1 VTRQLV
7 IAHRAG
13 NDLGTLRSALDL
25 GADLVEADVHAYRGR
40 LEIRHRKTLGP
51 WWLWDRG
58 ELVRR
63 RQVQQLE
70 IRELL
75 AAVDG
80 DPRLLLDLKGI
91 HPRLGPRL
99 AAVLTEVMPVGT
111 VTVCTQHW
119 WMLSAFR
126 DLPNVRLVLSAG
138 SRRGLRRLRSRLKR
152 RPAYGVCVDRRLL
165 TPEIVTEL
173 RRSAE
178 VVFTW
183 PVDTQDALA
192 DARRLGVDGVIGKSL
207 SILAEPGQ
215 WRALR
220 DQLKQ

>member
-1 VTRQLV
+1 MTPELV
-7 IAHRAG
+7 VAHRAG

-25 GADLVEADVHAYRGR
+25 GANLVEADVHAYRGR
-40 LEIRHRKTLGP
+40 LEVRHRKTLGP

-63 RQVQQLE
+63 TDVQLLE

-75 AAVDG
+75 AAAADG

-91 HPRLGPRL
+91 HPRLGARV
-99 AAVLTEVMPVGT
+99 ATELTEVMPAST

-138 SRRGLRRLRSRLKR
+138 SRRGLRRLRSRLR
-152 RPAYGVCVDRRLL
+152 GRPAYGVCVHRRLL
-165 TPEIVTEL
+165 TPAIVTEL
-173 RRSAE
+173 RRGAE

-183 PVDTQDALA
+183 PVDTDDALA
-192 DARRLGVDGVIGKSL
+192 DARRLGVDAVIGKNL
-207 SILAEPGQ
+207 SVLGVA
-215 WRALR
+215 
-220 DQLKQ
+220 

>member
-1 VTRQLV
+1 MTPALV
-7 IAHRAG
+7 VAHRAG

-40 LEIRHRKTLGP
+40 LEVRHRKTLGP

-63 RQVQQLE
+63 TDVQLLE

-75 AAVDG
+75 AAADG

-91 HPRLGPRL
+91 HPRLAARL
-99 AAVLTEVMPVGT
+99 ATVLTEVVPTGT
-111 VTVCTQHW
+111 FTVCTQHW

-126 DLPNVRLVLSAG
+126 DLTNVRLVLSAG
-138 SRRGLRRLRSRLKR
+138 SRRGLRRLRSRLR
-152 RPAYGVCVDRRLL
+152 GRPAYGVCVHRRLL
-165 TPEIVTEL
+165 TPSIVTEL
-173 RRSAE
+173 RRGAE

-183 PVDTQDALA
+183 PVDTDDALA
-192 DARRLGVDGVIGKSL
+192 DARRLGVDAMIGKNL
-207 SILAEPGQ
+207 SVLGVP
-215 WRALR
+215 
-220 DQLKQ
+220 